1 MAADSF
7 GNDVSAVG
15 VPVTG
20 HIGFAPF
27 GTAGPTPSAGASR
40 TYVLPVAFKVPGLLT
55 EDGGFE
61 WTLEADGD
69 PITFWQEGY
78 SLPTGLANAELVLK
92 LAQTDEIVRGIIR
105 GKTAD
110 SNGYMT
116 IDAGGTDVKYSVF
129 TEEIFKNGVIR
140 RRWAPNVSIKSVKE
154 DKNER
159 GNVLGYE
166 VTLTIHRAPEV
177 QNNHFGEWLIPAA
190 TVVSAAPTITAVEG
204 SPNPAGTGELVVITG
219 TGFATATAVTFG
231 GTAATDFDIVSN
243 TEITAVLP
251 AGSAGATNVVVT
263 NPVGASAPFSYTRD
277 V

>member
-27 GTAGPTPSAGASR
+27 GTAVPTPSAGESR
-40 TYVLPVAFKVPGLLT
+40 SYTLRVAYTVPGLLT

-61 WTLEADGD
+61 CTLAADGD
-69 PITFWQEGY
+69 AITFWQEGY
-78 SLPTGLANAELVLK
+78 SLPSGLANAELVLK
-92 LAQTDEIVRGIIR
+92 LAQTDETVRGIIR

-116 IDAGGTDVKYSVF
+116 IDAGGTDAKYSAF

-140 RRWAPNVSIKSVKE
+140 RRWAPNSSIKSVKE

-159 GNVLGYE
+159 GSVLGYE
-166 VTLTIHRAPEV
+166 VTVKIDRSPSVGNE
-177 QNNHFGEWLIPAA
+177 HFGEWLIPAA
-190 TVVSAAPTITAVEG
+190 TAVSAVPTITAVEG
-204 SPNPAGTGELVVITG
+204 SPDPAGAGEIVVITG

-251 AGSAGATNVVVT
+251 AGSAGSTNVVVT
-263 NPVGASAPFSYTRD
+263 NPVGASAAFPYTRD

>member
-1 MAADSF
+1 MTADSF

-40 TYVLPVAFKVPGLLT
+40 AYTLPVAFKVPGLLT

-69 PITFWQEGY
+69 PIVFWQEGY
-78 SLPTGLANAELVLK
+78 SLPSGLANAELVLK

-110 SNGYMT
+110 ANGYMT
-116 IDAGGTDVKYSVF
+116 IDAGGTEVRYSVF
-129 TEEIFKNGVIR
+129 AEEIFKNGVIR
-140 RRWAPNVSIKSVKE
+140 RRWAPNAGIKSVKE

-159 GNVLGYE
+159 GKVLGYE
-166 VTLTIHRAPEV
+166 VTLKLDRSPEV
-177 QNNHFGEWLIPAA
+177 ENNHFGEWLIPAA
-190 TVVSAAPTITAVEG
+190 ASVSAVPTITAVEG
-204 SPNPAGTGELVVITG
+204 SPDPAGAGEMVVITG
-219 TGFATATAVTFG
+219 TGFGTATAVTFG

-251 AGSAGATNVVVT
+251 AGSAGPVNVVVT
-263 NPVGASAPFSYTRD
+263 NSVGASAAFSYTRD